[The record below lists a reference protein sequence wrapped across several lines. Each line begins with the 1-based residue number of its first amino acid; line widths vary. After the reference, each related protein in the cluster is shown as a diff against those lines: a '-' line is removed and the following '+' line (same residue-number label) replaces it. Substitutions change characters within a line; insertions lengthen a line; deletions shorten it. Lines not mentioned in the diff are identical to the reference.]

1 MLYASEKKVINMAR
15 KKNDMY
21 ELMNSGSEE
30 GNALKGSAENF
41 LSQEQVRE
49 YNDALINS
57 LSFKHSLMLGS
68 PEEVEREIREYFELC
83 VETSQ
88 VPSIKALALYMGV
101 TFETLKE
108 YMLDPIS
115 PYFNALNLARDMCHV
130 VLENGAMNN
139 KINPATYMFTA
150 ANYYGMKNTQSVE
163 INKGTTET
171 EKQLAK
177 SEESLEALRKLINMN
192 GDDIKPVKDV
202 EYEEK

>member
-1 MLYASEKKVINMAR
+1 MA
-15 KKNDMY
+15 KSKDAY
-21 ELMNSGSEE
+21 ELMNMEE
-30 GNALKGSAENF
+30 GTALKGSAENF
-41 LSQEQVRE
+41 LSQKQVQE
-49 YNDALINS
+49 YNETLLNS
-57 LSFKHSLMLGS
+57 LSFKHSLSLGS
-68 PEEVEREIREYFELC
+68 PEEVEKALREYFELC

>member
-1 MLYASEKKVINMAR
+1 MGRQKKRDA
-15 KKNDMY
+15 Y
-21 ELMNSGSEE
+21 ELINSGTKE
-30 GNALKGSAENF
+30 GIELQGSAENF
-41 LSQEQVRE
+41 LSQAQVQE
-49 YNDALINS
+49 YNETLVNS
-57 LSFKHSLMLGS
+57 LSLKHSLRLGS

-83 VETSQ
+83 VSTSQ

-101 TFETLKE
+101 TFDTLKE
-108 YMLDPIS
+108 YMLDPVS

-150 ANYYGMKNTQSVE
+150 ANYYGMKNTQSLE
-163 INKGTTET
+163 INRGTTEA

-177 SEESLEALRKLINMN
+177 SEESLDALRKLIKLN
-192 GDDIKPVKDV
+192 GIEDKPAKDV

>member
-1 MLYASEKKVINMAR
+1 
-15 KKNDMY
+15 MY
-21 ELMNSGSEE
+21 ELINSGSKE
-30 GNALKGSAENF
+30 GMELQGSAENF
-41 LSQEQVRE
+41 LSQEQVQE
-49 YNDALINS
+49 YNEALVNS
-57 LSFKHSLMLGS
+57 LSFKHSLRLGS
-68 PEEVEREIREYFELC
+68 PEEVEKSIREYFELC
-83 VETSQ
+83 VSTSQ

-101 TFETLKE
+101 TFDTLKE
-108 YMLDPIS
+108 YMLDPVS

-150 ANYYGMKNTQSVE
+150 ANYYGMKNTQSLE
-163 INKGTTET
+163 INRGTTEA

-192 GDDIKPVKDV
+192 GLEEKDAKEV